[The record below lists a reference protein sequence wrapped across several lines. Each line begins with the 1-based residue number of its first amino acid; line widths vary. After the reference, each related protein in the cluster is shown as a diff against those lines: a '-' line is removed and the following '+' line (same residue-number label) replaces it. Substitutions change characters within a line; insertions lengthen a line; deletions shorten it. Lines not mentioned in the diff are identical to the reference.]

1 MNNIDD
7 FLSKLVDGSTHI
19 ISNPKT
25 INDLQKKGVKFDPPK
40 FKTEDEVLDALFAKR
55 RKEANTVLSKLPST
69 PQIAIPTIGFLYD
82 EIRECIIFGINGGAI
97 SLSAILVEFAIKN
110 ALVRKISG
118 GYNKKEWERLENME
132 LGPTI
137 QEAKKL
143 ELIDE
148 EMKEKLV
155 SFKNTIRNP
164 YLHYNI
170 KKLIKN
176 VMAGKVKKVNFET
189 RQVEELDLPAEDN
202 PVVWGFAKR
211 FVDRERVFDVFGFAD
226 YVVKYLFQQTE
237 KKT

>member
-1 MNNIDD
+1 MSNIDD

-19 ISNPKT
+19 ISSPKT
-25 INDLQKKGVKFDPPK
+25 IDDLQKKGVKFDPPK
-40 FKTEDEVLDALFAKR
+40 FQTEVEILDALFAKR
-55 RKEANTVLSKLPST
+55 RKEAKSVLSKFPIT

-97 SLSAILVEFAIKN
+97 SLSAILVEFALKH
-110 ALVRKISG
+110 ALVRMICG
-118 GYNKKEWERLENME
+118 GYDKKEWERLENIE

-148 EMKEKLV
+148 EMEKKLI

-176 VMAGKVKKVNFET
+176 VMAGKVKKVNFKT
-189 RQVEELDLPAEDN
+189 RKVEELDLPAEDN

-226 YVVKYLFQQTE
+226 YVVKYLFQQLD